1 MLLNYDGSFCS
12 NIIVYE
18 NGKEALE
25 NLKFMLKAKK
35 SLPEVIFLDLNMPV
49 IDGWEFLDEFAK
61 LDIPEKIDMYV
72 VGSSLDIRDKEKLKE
87 YDMVINMISKP

>member
-1 MLLNYDGSFCS
+1 
-12 NIIVYE
+12 
-18 NGKEALE
+18 
-25 NLKFMLKAKK
+25 MLKAKK

-61 LDIPEKIDMYV
+61 LDIPEKIDIYV